1 MDLLTILFLAV
12 GLAVDAFAVSVACG
26 LAFERR
32 EHLRATTIAGSF
44 GVFQAVMPVVGW
56 LAGLGLRRLIEGV
69 DHWVA
74 FGLLTLIGG
83 RMIVEAVRVHAE
95 QRPLSPP
102 GNLRLLALSVA
113 TSIDALAVGLTLAVL
128 RIPIVRPIVVIGVVT
143 FAVSYLGIVLGHE
156 LENVLRGRLK
166 RDIQIVGGLVLIA
179 IGLRILVSH
188 LTGG

>member
-12 GLAVDAFAVSVACG
+12 GLAMDAFAVSVACG

-32 EHLRATTIAGSF
+32 EHLRAATIAGSF
-44 GVFQAVMPVVGW
+44 GLFQTGMPVVGW
-56 LAGLGLRRLIEGV
+56 LAGLGLQRLIHDV

-83 RMIVEAVRVHAE
+83 RMIVEAVRGHTE
-95 QRPLSPP
+95 QRPLAPP

-128 RIPIVRPIVVIGVVT
+128 RIPILRPVVVIGIVT
-143 FAVSYLGIVLGHE
+143 FAISYLGIILGHE
-156 LENVLRGRLK
+156 LENLLRGRLK
-166 RDIQIVGGLVLIA
+166 RDIQVAGGLVLIA
-179 IGLRILVSH
+179 IGLRIVCSH
-188 LTGG
+188 LAQ